1 MGWYGDLRL
10 GVILTEIGS
19 AEGKAVARA
28 LLGKVTQ
35 ALSGTL
41 SIEQIDEI
49 RLSFHVFPEDADDE
63 KRGEPFD
70 SDLYPDLALE
80 LKQRKVSSVLK
91 RCLDVA
97 GSLAALVAASP
108 LLVAISIAIKL
119 TSKGPIL
126 FRQERVGQRGK
137 KFAFLKFR
145 SMDTDNDH
153 TIHQEFVTRLI
164 SGTDGCEQ
172 PANSDQPVY
181 KTDQRSQ
188 GYADWKDSA
197 ADEPG

>member
-1 MGWYGDLRL
+1 
-10 GVILTEIGS
+10 
-19 AEGKAVARA
+19 
-28 LLGKVTQ
+28 LGKVTQ
-35 ALSGTL
+35 RFPVLSA
-41 SIEQIDEI
+41 SNKIDEI

-119 TSKGPIL
+119 TRKAQSC
-126 FRQERVGQRGK
+126 FGK
-137 KFAFLKFR
+137 RESASGVR
-145 SMDTDNDH
+145 S
-153 TIHQEFVTRLI
+153 
-164 SGTDGCEQ
+164 S
-172 PANSDQPVY
+172 
-181 KTDQRSQ
+181 RS
-188 GYADWKDSA
+188 
-197 ADEPG
+197 